1 MKKWYFAKRCFR
13 EILRDPLSIFF
24 GIAFPLILLMLL
36 SLIQANVPVPLFTP
50 DSLTPGIA
58 VFSFSFLTLFSA
70 MLLAKDRSSSFLIR
84 LYASPLRAGDF
95 LFGYFIP
102 MLPMGILQAAVCF
115 LAAIPLGLTVSWRI
129 LFCILVSIPGM
140 VFHISL
146 GLLLGSLLTDRQV
159 GGICGALLTN
169 LSAWLSGVWFD
180 LNLLGETLKN
190 VAFYLPFA
198 NAVSAARAAFSGND
212 AELFPA
218 LLIVTLYAL
227 AAFAA
232 ASAVFRR
239 KMKV

>member
-50 DSLTPGIA
+50 DSLTPGIV

-115 LAAIPLGLTVSWRI
+115 LAAIPLGLTVSRRI

-212 AELFPA
+212 AELSPA
-218 LLIVTLYAL
+218 LLIVALYAL